1 MRIQHIEKSCN
12 WQKPTQTKE
21 LGSTPV
27 AKIETNKPLP
37 VKTRQ
42 KNFTHAIKQK
52 KPKKK
57 FKPNLEN
64 LVKYGFKT
72 MLVGGAIVTM
82 ATLGGCGN
90 QNDDNATVNQTPNYS
105 QDFNASISDIT
116 KAYDDSGTA
125 YLINKKTDTKRLIGE
140 FEGKIQKY
148 NFAIDEENKTT
159 GTVEVYAKD
168 AEGKTVKY
176 SRKAKFTQDGK
187 LKKFIQ
193 GRWRKTSIQEEK
205 SENKTIKVV
214 DEPKTDKTEDKKTE
228 KNPETVKDNPK
239 VFEDYQKAIENIK
252 KYTNNA
258 KTPLLELNHIDEK
271 FRKENIKSLENLAK
285 EFGRS
290 VSGLY
295 TKFLSKDKKDTLS
308 YIEKNKDLLQKL
320 RKQLIDGN
328 SFGTKT
334 ESEIMTASI
343 YNDIGVDFLK
353 NDYKMFLFKDFIKDS
368 KGINTADYELFLD
381 FFEEKND
388 GFSQLLESDKFEK
401 TKKIGKYGELFLNFF
416 NKIRKHGRIDLYD
429 DAHTVQSYLDSVE
442 SDVKWLIKDKNNL
455 DKFIQ
460 KTPYKSLYDYV
471 KKQIDQLNDRYFKIN
486 EKDEVYEL
494 KEFIGFHY
502 EYKNGKN
509 LAKDNFSKTF
519 VEKNK
524 AFFENIIKYTNGKN
538 RVIEK
543 LFYLGEDSINKNSK
557 ELEKLA
563 KKYRSA
569 VTAVYEHVKDTS
581 LETVGKNL
589 KIYDKIKNKILS
601 SRGDFD
607 RFNTIDDIYGD
618 IADSYSA
625 IDTRFLGNEYFSNI
639 LNKCVDLLNKKEDS
653 RPHRSYKTFFKFMDY
668 GEQFG
673 GIQNLLDK
681 DIDMLKKQ
689 EKDVSKDVGPHGKM
703 FIDFI
708 SKIKNVRKFFRKID
722 RSEYFRNKEYIHNRF
737 GPVKRTIEDYKKT
750 LNVLLRDYNR

>member
-524 AFFENIIKYTNGKN
+524 AFFDEMFVFM
-538 RVIEK
+538 R
-543 LFYLGEDSINKNSK
+543 LFS
-557 ELEKLA
+557 
-563 KKYRSA
+563 
-569 VTAVYEHVKDTS
+569 H
-581 LETVGKNL
+581 
-589 KIYDKIKNKILS
+589 LS
-601 SRGDFD
+601 
-607 RFNTIDDIYGD
+607 
-618 IADSYSA
+618 
-625 IDTRFLGNEYFSNI
+625 
-639 LNKCVDLLNKKEDS
+639 
-653 RPHRSYKTFFKFMDY
+653 
-668 GEQFG
+668 
-673 GIQNLLDK
+673 
-681 DIDMLKKQ
+681 
-689 EKDVSKDVGPHGKM
+689 
-703 FIDFI
+703 
-708 SKIKNVRKFFRKID
+708 
-722 RSEYFRNKEYIHNRF
+722 
-737 GPVKRTIEDYKKT
+737 GPVFAITIGG
-750 LNVLLRDYNR
+750 L